1 LPVENALHPH
11 AIRVAEAVAGCQAA
25 LPRLACGS
33 IYRKAGRVT
42 QGFQA
47 TTSGITVAVEVVYLT
62 EKSNP
67 AAGYYVWAYHITIEN
82 RSDAAVQL
90 LSRTWRITD
99 AHGRHQ
105 HVHGDG
111 VVGEQPV
118 LRPGE
123 SFAYSSGTPLQT
135 ASGFMV
141 GAYHMV
147 RLATGEAFD
156 VAIPLFSLDS
166 PHQDMRLQ

>member
-1 LPVENALHPH
+1 M
-11 AIRVAEAVAGCQAA
+11 AVD
-25 LPRLACGS
+25 
-33 IYRKAGRVT
+33 VT
-42 QGFQA
+42 
-47 TTSGITVAVEVVYLT
+47 YLT
-62 EKSNP
+62 DKSNP
-67 AAGYYVWAYHITIEN
+67 AAGYFVWAYHITIDNLGDE
-82 RSDAAVQL
+82 AVQL

-99 AHGRHQ
+99 AHGRVQ
-105 HVHGDG
+105 HVQGEG

-123 SFAYSSGTPLQT
+123 RFQYSSGTPLQT
-135 ASGFMV
+135 ASGLMV

-147 RLATGEAFD
+147 RLATAETFE